1 MSDVSSPVFFFF
13 YSFLSLPEQL
23 NSIPVR
29 NNPTISITNVLTEVN
44 NLDLS
49 IEFNRTAKFREFITP
64 DVEHL
69 FFKDAI
75 AEICHATARSSHNIN
90 FLLSSLPC
98 DVDILFKY
106 SD

>member
-29 NNPTISITNVLTEVN
+29 NNPTISITNEVN

-49 IEFNRTAKFREFITP
+49 IEFNRTAKFRESITP